1 MLKINIKKYFIMKKI
16 IIIGA
21 GAMGSA
27 FAVPCLENKND
38 VTLIGTHLED
48 DLINNIKSNNNLH
61 PALNVELPSQLKV
74 EKFEK
79 LKLILDE
86 GTDIIVAGVSSIGI
100 KWFVHQITKNY
111 KENLPIILLTKGLA
125 IEENQLMTLSDKIRK
140 LLREKGHTEINVS
153 AIKGPCLAAGLAN
166 KMRTGTVIANPDIK
180 ETELLKKIIST
191 DYYSTEISD
200 DLTGVE
206 LAGAIKNIY
215 SMLIGAS
222 EGLSNSKASKEI
234 QSKYYLNT
242 SASLI
247 HRSISEMVE
256 FVCHYGGKAETVY
269 GLAGLGDLYVSAI
282 GGRNSLMGKYLGEG
296 YLYKDAKE
304 KYMKNVTVEGA
315 QLALE
320 IGPKILQDLDPERF
334 PLMFSVLNTICKN
347 KKLDIDW

>member
-1 MLKINIKKYFIMKKI
+1 MKKI

-27 FAVPCLENKND
+27 FSVPCVENKND

-86 GTDIIVAGVSSIGI
+86 GVDIIVAGVSSIGVE
-100 KWFVHQITKNY
+100 WFVHQIANNY
-111 KENLPIILLTKGLA
+111 KKNLPIILLTKGLA
-125 IEENQLMTLSDKIRK
+125 IEENELMTLSDKIKK

-256 FVCHYGGKAETVY
+256 FVSHYGGKADTVY

-282 GGRNSLMGKYLGEG
+282 GGRNSIMGKYLGEG
-296 YLYKDAKE
+296 YLYNEAKE
-304 KYMKNVTVEGA
+304 KFMKNVTVEGA

-320 IGPKILQDLDPERF
+320 IGPKILQELNSKHF
-334 PLMFSVLNTICKN
+334 PLMFCMIKTICEN
-347 KKLDIDW
+347 KKLEIKW

>member
-1 MLKINIKKYFIMKKI
+1 MKKI

-27 FAVPCLENKND
+27 FSVPCIENKND
-38 VTLIGTHLED
+38 VTLVGTHLED
-48 DLINNIKSNNNLH
+48 DLINNIKSKNNLH
-61 PALNVELPSQLKV
+61 PVLKTELPSQLKV
-74 EKFEK
+74 EKYERLKTILEK
-79 LKLILDE
+79 
-86 GTDIIVAGVSSIGI
+86 GVDIIVAGISSIGI
-100 KWFVHQITKNY
+100 EWFVNQIEKNY
-111 KENLPIILLTKGLA
+111 KKNLPIILLAKGLA
-125 IEENQLMTLSDKIRK
+125 IEDNELTLLSDKIKK
-140 LLREKGHTEINVS
+140 LLKKNGHNEVNVS

-180 ETELLKKIIST
+180 EAEELKKIIST

-206 LAGAIKNIY
+206 LSGAIKNIY

-256 FVCHYGGKAETVY
+256 FVSFYGGKSETVY

-296 YLYKDAKE
+296 YFYKTAKE
-304 KYMKNVTVEGA
+304 KFMKNITVEGA

-320 IGPKILQDLDPERF
+320 IGSKILQDLNPKHF
-334 PLMFSVLNTICKN
+334 PLMFSMLNTICEN
-347 KKLDIDW
+347 KKLEINW